1 MTEAFDN
8 PVLNSAEQRDVL
20 HELAML
26 LGVTVRVS
34 EAACSDAMERKERTD
49 DRSLEG
55 ERGLDPLAVIS
66 LLFAVVPVYVHCF

>member
-26 LGVTVRVS
+26 LGVAVRVS
-34 EAACSDAMERKERTD
+34 EAACSGGR
-49 DRSLEG
+49 
-55 ERGLDPLAVIS
+55 
-66 LLFAVVPVYVHCF
+66 